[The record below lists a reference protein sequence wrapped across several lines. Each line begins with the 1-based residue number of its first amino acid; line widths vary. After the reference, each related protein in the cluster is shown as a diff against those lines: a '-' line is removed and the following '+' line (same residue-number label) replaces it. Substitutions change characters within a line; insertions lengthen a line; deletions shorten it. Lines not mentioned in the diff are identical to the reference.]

1 MLQRIKRLF
10 RHRWV
15 DQASLR
21 RALPAAAMARLQQLV
36 QASEQRHS
44 AEICIY
50 VEAGLPISYL
60 MRPSSTRE
68 ITRQRAT
75 TLFGKLRVWDTEHN
89 NGVLLYLLLSE
100 RSIEIVADRGIDRLV
115 APEQWQ
121 QILANMG
128 EPLRSG
134 RFEAGLSQAVTQIT
148 ALLAQYFPLAE
159 GQPNPNELPDAPVL
173 GQR

>member
-1 MLQRIKRLF
+1 
-10 RHRWV
+10 
-15 DQASLR
+15 
-21 RALPAAAMARLQQLV
+21 
-36 QASEQRHS
+36 
-44 AEICIY
+44 
-50 VEAGLPISYL
+50 
-60 MRPSSTRE
+60 
-68 ITRQRAT
+68 
-75 TLFGKLRVWDTEHN
+75 VWDTEHN

-148 ALLAQYFPLAE
+148 ALLAQYSPLAE